1 MRAIGWV
8 CTAALA
14 AALAGCGGG
23 DGNGPRSADEPQ
35 AKRVNEAGE
44 TVTETGIG
52 EEKPG
57 EKVGTQD
64 YVTLY
69 DRIGGETGV
78 RALVDDWVA
87 RAAADPR
94 VNFERRGTKKPWE
107 ASPENVARLKEHLV
121 QFLSVT
127 TGGPN
132 PQYTGRRMDEV
143 HKGMKISNTEFD
155 AMMDDLRASLTKV
168 GVPVREQR
176 ELLRKVELTRE
187 QIVER
192 RS

>member
-23 DGNGPRSADEPQ
+23 NGGGTRASDEPQ
-35 AKRVNEAGE
+35 PKRTA
-44 TVTETGIG
+44 
-52 EEKPG
+52 EERDKDVVDKEQPG
-57 EKVGTQD
+57 DKVGTQD

-69 DRIGGETGV
+69 DRLGGETGV
-78 RALVDDWVA
+78 NALVDDWVA
-87 RAAADPR
+87 RVLADPR
-94 VNFERRGTKKPWE
+94 VNFERRGTRGAWQANEP
-107 ASPENVARLKEHLV
+107 NVARLKQHFV
-121 QFLSVT
+121 QFIAVT
-127 TGGPN
+127 TGGPA
-132 PQYTGRRMDEV
+132 QYGGRRMDEV

-155 AMMDDLRASLTKV
+155 AMMDDLRASLSKI
-168 GVPVREQR
+168 GVAARDQR
-176 ELLRKVELTRE
+176 DLMRKIELTRE